1 MEVFKLYDT
10 THMVNIAALLPLR
23 SEAGAKWDFGRLL
36 AVCGSNAMPGAA
48 LMACG
53 SALRSGV
60 GLVEL
65 ASVPV
70 VTAAAIL
77 RHPECILTPLTG
89 ENGAVCPADLP
100 ALSRPLQRASA
111 LLCGCGL
118 GAGIAQGDFL
128 HALLPTLTMPAVF
141 DADALN
147 LLAQSPELLHQAHS
161 PWVLTPHVVEFHRLS
176 GLSVEA
182 IQADPIETA
191 SAFAVHHNV
200 VVVLKG
206 GITTVANPDGGYWQ
220 LEALN
225 SGMSKGGSGDVLAG
239 LIAGFL
245 AQGCSPYHSAILGVY
260 LHALAGDLARKTLG
274 ARAMLPSD
282 VIAHLGKAFLLLIEA
297 CR

>member
-1 MEVFKLYDT
+1 MEIFKLYDP

-23 SEAGAKWDFGRLL
+23 SELGAKWDFGRLL
-36 AVCGSNAMPGAA
+36 VICGSSAMPGAA

-65 ASVPV
+65 AAVRDV
-70 VTAAAIL
+70 TTAAVL

-89 ENGAVCPADLP
+89 EDGAICPADLP
-100 ALSRPLQRASA
+100 TFSRPLQRASA

-118 GAGIAQGDFL
+118 GAGAAQADFL
-128 HALLPTLTMPAVF
+128 RALLPTLTIPSVL

-147 LLAQSPELLHQAHS
+147 LLAQAPELLHQARV

-176 GLSVEA
+176 GLPVED
-182 IQADPIETA
+182 IEADPIETA

-206 GITTVANPDGGYWQ
+206 STTTVANPNGGFWQ

-225 SGMSKGGSGDVLAG
+225 SGMAKGGSGDVLAG

-260 LHALAGDLARKTLG
+260 LHALAGDLARQELG
-274 ARAMLPSD
+274 MRAMLPTD
-282 VIAHLGKAFLLLIEA
+282 VISHLGKAFRLVTEA

>member
-1 MEVFKLYDT
+1 MEVFKLYDP

-23 SEAGAKWDFGRLL
+23 SERGAKWDFGRLL
-36 AVCGSNAMPGAA
+36 AICGSSAMPGAA

-65 ASVPV
+65 AAVQDV
-70 VTAAAIL
+70 TTAAAP
-77 RHPECILTPLTG
+77 RYPECVLTPLAG
-89 ENGAVCPADLP
+89 EAGTVCPADLP
-100 ALSRPLQRASA
+100 ALSQPLQRASA

-128 HALLPTLTMPAVF
+128 RALLPTLTVPAVL

-147 LLAQSPELLHQAHS
+147 LLAQAPELLRETHA
-161 PWVLTPHVVEFHRLS
+161 PLILTPHVVEFHRLS
-176 GLSVEA
+176 GLSVDD
-182 IQADPIETA
+182 IQTDPVETA
-191 SAFAVHHNV
+191 AFFAVRHNV

-206 GITTVANPDGGYWQ
+206 STTTVANPSGGFWQ
-220 LEALN
+220 LDAPN
-225 SGMSKGGSGDVLAG
+225 SGMAKGGSGDVLAG
-239 LIAGFL
+239 LISGFL

-260 LHALAGDLARKTLG
+260 LHALAGDLAAKDLG
-274 ARAMLPSD
+274 IRAMLPTD
-282 VIAHLGKAFLLLIEA
+282 VIGYLGKAFGLLADA